1 VLRAIP
7 SRALRGLGLA
17 LACGLFVACQKV
29 KATGALT
36 PPSGEVRVE
45 VTDVGYDKTSA
56 SRYVQLED
64 RASRRSLQIVIG
76 DDEAQAITLELRG
89 LSSPRPLT
97 SELLRDVIAR
107 TGNEVD
113 RVDITE
119 VRDEVYY
126 AKVILDGGRYAI
138 DSRPS
143 DAIALAMGASAPIY
157 VATDLM
163 HAENAAASAGVAPVT
178 ATNFGVTVEQLTPDL
193 ATYFGVATTSGVVV
207 ADVDHA
213 ASVAGLQRGDILIE
227 VGGRAIAKPDD
238 FAHTTHA
245 AGAPI
250 GFTVRRGAA
259 TRTITISPR
268 VTAGAP

>member
-1 VLRAIP
+1 V
-7 SRALRGLGLA
+7 
-17 LACGLFVACQKV
+17 LACGFLVACQKV
-29 KATGALT
+29 TAPGALA

-45 VTDVGYDKTSA
+45 VTDVGYDKASA
-56 SRYVQLED
+56 SHYVQLED

-89 LSSPRPLT
+89 LQSPRPLT
-97 SELLRDVIAR
+97 TELLREVIAR

-113 RVDITE
+113 RVDVTE
-119 VRDEVYY
+119 VRDDVYY
-126 AKVILDGGRYAI
+126 AKVFLDGGRYAI

-157 VATDLM
+157 VSTDLM
-163 HAENAAASAGVAPVT
+163 QAENAAPIAGVAPVT

-193 ATYFGVATTSGVVV
+193 ASYFGLATTSGVVV
-207 ADVDHA
+207 ADLDHA
-213 ASVAGLQRGDILIE
+213 ASVAGLQRGDILLE
-227 VGGRAIAKPDD
+227 AGGHAIAKPDD
-238 FAHTTHA
+238 FARATHVV
-245 AGAPI
+245 GAPI
-250 GFTVRRGAA
+250 GFTVRRGVT

>member
-1 VLRAIP
+1 L
-7 SRALRGLGLA
+7 
-17 LACGLFVACQKV
+17 VACQKV
-29 KATGALT
+29 KATTALA

-45 VTDVGYDKTSA
+45 VTDVGYDKASA
-56 SRYVQLED
+56 SHYVQLED

-89 LSSPRPLT
+89 LQSPRPLAT
-97 SELLRDVIAR
+97 ELLREVIAR

-113 RVDITE
+113 RVDVTE
-119 VRDEVYY
+119 VRDDVYY
-126 AKVILDGGRYAI
+126 AKVFLDGGRYAI

-163 HAENAAASAGVAPVT
+163 QAENAAPIAGVAPVT
-178 ATNFGVTVEQLTPDL
+178 ATNFGITVEQLTPDL
-193 ATYFGVATTSGVVV
+193 ASYFGVAATSGVVV

-213 ASVAGLQRGDILIE
+213 ASVAGLQRGDILIDA
-227 VGGRAIAKPDD
+227 GGRAIDRPDD
-238 FAHTTHA
+238 FAHATHA
-245 AGAPI
+245 VGAPI
-250 GFTVRRGAA
+250 GLTVRHGVA
-259 TRTITISPR
+259 TRTITISPK